1 MPRTKINMWKIVKIN
16 KYFFANYK
24 NLLTKYIIYEIQRL
38 TENLTK
44 NYKHH
49 KNEYI
54 KNLKYLNLINTV
66 NPNWLRNFLPNLI
79 VLMKIQ
85 KKVKNVLFN

>member
-44 NYKHH
+44 NYK
-49 KNEYI
+49 NI
-54 KNLKYLNLINTV
+54 
-66 NPNWLRNFLPNLI
+66 
-79 VLMKIQ
+79 
-85 KKVKNVLFN
+85 